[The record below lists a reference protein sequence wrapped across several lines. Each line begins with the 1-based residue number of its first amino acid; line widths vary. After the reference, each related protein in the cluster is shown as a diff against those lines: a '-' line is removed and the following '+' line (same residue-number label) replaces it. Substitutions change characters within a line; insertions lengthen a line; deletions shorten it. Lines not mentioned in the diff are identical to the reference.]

1 MIRVRDYFLIIIFF
15 LDPSICRMFF
25 VSRLIKRSSSG
36 SEPALR
42 DRRRRRS
49 ICDVTPPVNF
59 SVTQQ
64 EVEHHH
70 QTIKLKFQLKCVNQE
85 QKGRK
90 RSEEEVSG
98 FRRSHGSRRQLR
110 EVSAATSR
118 LAGSSRSPLSGGFRM
133 EVLIKTSHRS
143 ALSSSSSPSP
153 ASLRIHTAKR
163 MLGRSRCHPAGVC
176 RRLEG
181 SD

>member
-1 MIRVRDYFLIIIFF
+1 MRCEEFLSWSVRLPDV
-15 LDPSICRMFF
+15 F
-25 VSRLIKRSSSG
+25 VSCPIKRSSFG

-42 DRRRRRS
+42 DQT
-49 ICDVTPPVNF
+49 VTSPVNF

-70 QTIKLKFQLKCVNQE
+70 RTVKLKFQLKRVNQE

-110 EVSAATSR
+110 EVSAATSL
-118 LAGSSRSPLSGGFRM
+118 LAGSSRSPFSGGFRM

-153 ASLRIHTAKR
+153 ASLRIHTAKC

>member
-49 ICDVTPPVNF
+49 ICDVTPSVNF

-163 MLGRSRCHPAGVC
+163 MLGLSRCHPAGVC